1 MGITCCSQARA
12 LRWGCTCRTLQKLCI
27 GCCACWV
34 ALIGMAVWSICW
46 GCPGRDSHKEYTVVL
61 KAPMLRMLWLSCS
74 CCVFHVSFVLR
85 ASAVCCA
92 HLLFAAR
99 ICCLLRAVGFRAEKC
114 AAYNS
119 VHRYGLATILR
130 ALESLIFQL
139 SSAIRI
145 SKFGYMYAELWAV
158 LACVFLDK
166 CRRIV
171 VASDGLPEI
180 P

>member
-1 MGITCCSQARA
+1 M
-12 LRWGCTCRTLQKLCI
+12 
-27 GCCACWV
+27 
-34 ALIGMAVWSICW
+34 
-46 GCPGRDSHKEYTVVL
+46 CPL
-61 KAPMLRMLWLSCS
+61 
-74 CCVFHVSFVLR
+74 
-85 ASAVCCA
+85 CCA
-92 HLLFAAR
+92 HPLFAAR
-99 ICCLLRAVGFRAEKC
+99 ICCLLRAVGLRAEKC

-119 VHRYGLATILR
+119 VHRYALATILR

-158 LACVFLDK
+158 LACVFLDT

-180 P
+180 S